1 MADELETG
9 NTEDNTQP
17 SDPSISEGTDQG
29 TSESGT
35 EGTDPE
41 TPSTEEKLEQLQK
54 DFDELEKEFDE
65 AQDQIK
71 DSKEQIV
78 TLKESNEGYLVE
90 NKKLSDNIVEFK
102 TLLKEAKELDVFQD
116 KQLATYQNQILS
128 LQDDIQNDESQTS
141 LLSDI
146 SQTTQIIA
154 KSTDSLLAGS
164 GTVIYYG
171 VYIIPLILVIVFI
184 NWFLK
189 PFISPYR

>member
-9 NTEDNTQP
+9 TTEESTQTSEP
-17 SDPSISEGTDQG
+17 STSEGTGEG
-29 TSESGT
+29 TSET
-35 EGTDPE
+35 TDPQ
-41 TPSTEEKLEQLQK
+41 TPNTEEKLEQLQK
-54 DFDELEKEFDE
+54 DFDDLELEFEK
-65 AQDQIK
+65 AQEQIK
-71 DSKEQIV
+71 DSKEQIL

-116 KQLATYQNQILS
+116 KQLATYQTQILA

-146 SQTTQIIA
+146 SHTTQTIA

-189 PFISPYR
+189 PFITPYR